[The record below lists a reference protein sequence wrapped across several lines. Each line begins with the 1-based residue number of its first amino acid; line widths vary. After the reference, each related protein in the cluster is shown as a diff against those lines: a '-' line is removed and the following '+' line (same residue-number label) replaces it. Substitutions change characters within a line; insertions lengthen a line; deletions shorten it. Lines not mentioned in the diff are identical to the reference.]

1 MSRVLGQTVTLNLS
15 QGLPDGVRNAN
26 SFIRTNP
33 YLTDLQINGDNTM
46 FGKKKESGN
55 MTEDQVFELI
65 KKAYDSQSFKYEAV
79 KERKLIRTA
88 FMGDDLP
95 IRLNVE
101 VNDVTIRF
109 ISLLDFKSAPENFTK
124 VAWELNCI
132 NKNLVFGA
140 FYLDPD
146 SGYVMFEYS
155 FPYVEAKITEEFVL
169 AFTQMV
175 GKTVDTY
182 DGDLKKIA
190 EKVPRSGGSEPMF
203 G

>member
-1 MSRVLGQTVTLNLS
+1 
-15 QGLPDGVRNAN
+15 
-26 SFIRTNP
+26 
-33 YLTDLQINGDNTM
+33 M

-79 KERKLIRTA
+79 KERNLIRTA

-146 SGYVMFEYS
+146 SGFVMFEYS
-155 FPYVEAKITEEFVL
+155 FPYVEAKMTEEFVL